1 MKFELRMKC
10 STPSNNITFFPLL
23 ALSFFALSCS
33 QPAGDGKQNTEEKAA
48 WKAPDSTAIHRDPDA
63 DLILYGRELIRHTAR
78 YLGPKGSVAHSS
90 NGMNC
95 QNCHL
100 EAGTKAWGN
109 NYSGVQSTY
118 PKYRARSGESET
130 VVKRVNDCFERS
142 LNGQP
147 LPADGKEMTAIV
159 AYINWL
165 GKDVAKGEKPKGAGL
180 AELAYLDRPAD
191 PIGGAEIFAREC
203 ARCHG
208 ADGAGAMAGNGLE
221 YLYPPLWGLHSYNV
235 GAGLFRLSR
244 FAGYVKS
251 NMPYGDNQEYL
262 QLTDP
267 EVWDLAAFV
276 NSRPRPGFDMS
287 KDWPKINEK
296 PIDHPF
302 GPYADA
308 FSEMQHKF
316 GPFKIIKDNQ

>member
-1 MKFELRMKC
+1 MKNA
-10 STPSNNITFFPLL
+10 STLDRSILI
-23 ALSFFALSCS
+23 SFLTMICFAIGCS
-33 QPAGDGKQNTEEKAA
+33 QPTGDGKLGNGEKAV
-48 WKAPDSTAIHRDPDA
+48 WKAPDSTGISKEPEA
-63 DLILYGRELIRHTAR
+63 DLIMYGRELIRHTAS
-78 YLGPKGSVAHSS
+78 YLGPKGSVAQLS

-130 VVKRVNDCFERS
+130 VVKRVNDCFQRS
-142 LNGQP
+142 LNGQA
-147 LPADGKEMTAIV
+147 LPVDGREMNAIL
-159 AYINWL
+159 AYIKWL
-165 GKDVAKGEKPKGAGL
+165 GKDVTKGEKPKGAGL
-180 AELAYLDRPAD
+180 TELAYLDRPAD
-191 PIGGAEIFAREC
+191 SVSGADVFAREC
-203 ARCHG
+203 AKCHG

-221 YLYPPLWGLHSYNV
+221 YLYPPLWGPHSYNV

-287 KDWPKINEK
+287 ADWPKIKEK

-316 GPFKIIKDNQ
+316 GPFQIIKDNQ